1 MLNQACNAVLY
12 STIVM
17 VSKHSA
23 VGICNPLVYN
33 PILEKYSRNV
43 VSGEKMVINN
53 ISLKTYRALGCGRDM
68 YVCYES
74 VFSLG
79 FSLFP
84 FSCAVLQLLGAEG
97 DKKLFLR

>member
-1 MLNQACNAVLY
+1 
-12 STIVM
+12 
-17 VSKHSA
+17 
-23 VGICNPLVYN
+23 
-33 PILEKYSRNV
+33 
-43 VSGEKMVINN
+43 MVINN